1 MFLSP
6 CMEINAY
13 FLSAGALGWQALGM
27 VALIYNVVTLAGMLL
42 MVLVASRGLRLI
54 NAHWFEHN
62 ENLIT
67 SLILIGLAI
76 LNFFIEF

>member
-1 MFLSP
+1 MT
-6 CMEINAY
+6 
-13 FLSAGALGWQALGM
+13 
-27 VALIYNVVTLAGMLL
+27 LIYNVVTLAGMLM
-42 MVLVASRGLRLI
+42 MVWVAGRGLRLI

-67 SLILIGLAI
+67 GLTLIGLAI

>member
-1 MFLSP
+1 MMTNCVL
-6 CMEINAY
+6 I
-13 FLSAGALGWQALGM
+13 LGW
-27 VALIYNVVTLAGMLL
+27 VALAGMLM
-42 MVLVASRGLRLI
+42 MVWVAGRGLRLI

-67 SLILIGLAI
+67 GLTLLGLAI